1 MASTTRKTSFSLPNN
16 LVRELDTVARIA
28 GVTRSALLTE
38 LVSDRLSELH
48 GLIVSVGCEP
58 TSGVPSRQQAVN
70 DHKARQRL
78 NSLLTVLGLEN
89 DAPLQ

>member
-48 GLIVSVGCEP
+48 GLVESVGCKP
-58 TSGVPSRQQAVN
+58 LNGAPSRQQAEN

-89 DAPLQ
+89 DIPLQ